1 MYVVTG
7 ASGHTGQ
14 VVAERLLAEQK
25 SVRIIGRSLER
36 LEPLTRRGAEAW
48 ICDLTDDQRLD
59 EAFQGAE
66 AAYVMLPPNPTATN
80 YRSFQDRVSDRLAA
94 AIGKAGVTHVVSLS
108 SFGADK
114 VSGTGPVAG
123 LHHLEE
129 ALDQIPGLNV
139 LHLRAGYFMENTLA
153 QIGIIKTIGVV
164 AGPLRQEVE
173 LPMIA
178 TRDIGESAAKALLRL
193 HFVGHETRELLGARD
208 VSMAEAASIIGAAIR
223 RPHLSYKQLP
233 DDQVREALVETGMS
247 KDVADLILEM
257 SRAINNGHMVAL
269 EKRSRENTT
278 PTSYEQFVRDV
289 FLPQFKGK
297 PAIA

>member
-25 SVRIIGRSLER
+25 SVRIIGRSLEH

-48 ICDLTDDQRLD
+48 ICDLTDDKRLD

-80 YRSFQDRVSDRLAA
+80 YRSFQDRVSDLLAA
-94 AIGKAGVTHVVSLS
+94 AIGKAGVAHVVSLS

-129 ALDQIPGLNV
+129 ALNQIPGLNV

-178 TRDIGESAAKALLRL
+178 TRDIGEFAAKALLRR
-193 HFVGHETRELLGARD
+193 HFIGHETRELQGARD

-247 KDVADLILEM
+247 QDIADLILEM
-257 SRAINNGHMVAL
+257 SRAINTGHMVAL

>member
-14 VVAERLLAEQK
+14 RVAERLLAEQK
-25 SVRIIGRSLER
+25 SVRVVGRSPER
-36 LEPLTRRGAEAW
+36 LEPLTRRGAEPW
-48 ICDLTDDQRLD
+48 IGDLADDTRLG

-66 AAYVMLPPNPTATN
+66 AAYLMLPPHPAATN
-80 YRSFQDRVSDRLAA
+80 YRTFQDRVSDLLAA
-94 AIGKAGVTHVVSLS
+94 AIQNAGLTHVVSLS

-123 LHHLEE
+123 LHYLEQV
-129 ALDQIPGLNV
+129 LNQIPGLNV
-139 LHLRAGYFMENTLA
+139 LHVRAGYFMENTLA

-178 TRDIGESAAKALLRL
+178 TRDIGEFAAKALLKL
-193 HFVGHETRELLGARD
+193 DFVGHETRELHGARD
-208 VSMAEAASIIGAAIR
+208 VSMAEVASIIGAAIR

-247 KDVADLILEM
+247 RDVAGLILEM
-257 SRAINNGHMVAL
+257 SRAINTGHMVAL
-269 EKRSRENTT
+269 EKRSKENTT
-278 PTSYEQFVRDV
+278 PTSYEQFVKEV
-289 FLPQFKGK
+289 FVPQFKGK
-297 PAIA
+297 QAIA